1 MGKRNRY
8 RDHVDPEH
16 QRWGRTYPRFPGVAE
31 CVRLINFGKARG
43 TWADII
49 VDELSGNAKECL
61 SELIAA
67 YRDNPTGGVRL
78 FIMMALDSDSPD
90 KEAIRFLKDV
100 IREGNRQLIPYAER
114 ALAKLEPLDCRRDTF
129 SQRPTS

>member
-16 QRWGRTYPRFPGVAE
+16 QRWGRTYPQFPGVAE
-31 CVRLINFGKARG
+31 CVRLINSGKARG

-49 VDELSGNAKECL
+49 VEELSGNAKQCL

-67 YRDNPTGGVRL
+67 YRENPTGGVRL
-78 FIMMALDSDSPD
+78 FIMMALDSDTPE
-90 KEAIRFLKDV
+90 KEAIPFLKDV
-100 IREGNRQLIPYAER
+100 IREGDRQLIPYAER
-114 ALAKLEPLDCRRDTF
+114 ALAKLEPLNRRRESA